1 MATVNVINC
10 GNNSLPRSLDVQVT
24 VTRPGAEVTTDLSV
38 PVFVQAGGG
47 FDFGAGRLAF
57 YSTFDAVNDDTR
69 VTAQGR
75 LAARDFFAQPR
86 RARRMAIGQVFTT
99 PQAGYLL
106 SGALGTL
113 AAFQAVTDGSFS
125 VSIDGVSEDITALN
139 FSTDTTL
146 ALVVARIQTALQ
158 AVATGG
164 FTAATAVLSGTQIK
178 ITSGTAGD
186 GSTVSVLAPVDP
198 ATGTDISGL
207 GFLNAQVGTPV
218 VQPGYTPG
226 DLVSELALIAE
237 SARCGGSFVY
247 GWALDVVYRDTA
259 DQIEAGQWAQARTA
273 VMPLVSNSPLAWDP
287 NSTTDLGPEIKELGL
302 FRAWPY
308 FHDQPAYYPDMALL
322 AVLLSVDYAQ
332 RKSTITAKF
341 KDLVG
346 IPTVNINET
355 QWSVLEGKGYNTFT
369 LTGNTA
375 RVNREG
381 TTGNAAWFMDDVV
394 NIDNFVEELEVAE
407 YNVYLRNGKVSNDP
421 EGQAKMQDGLQGIC
435 ERYVFNGTLSAR
447 RVLDTTQPEGY
458 RIDPPYTIT
467 PSPFELQSAADRADR
482 VGPPFVID
490 VNLAG
495 AIHSIAININAYS

>member
-38 PVFVQAGGG
+38 PVFAQAGGG

-57 YSTFDAVNDDTR
+57 YSTFDAVNDDAR
-69 VTAQGR
+69 VTAQGK

-86 RARRMAIGQVFTT
+86 RAARMAIGQVFDTA
-99 PQAGYLL
+99 QAGYLL
-106 SGALGTL
+106 TGATGLV
-113 AAFQAVTDGSFS
+113 AAFTAVTAGSFA
-125 VSIDGVSEDITALN
+125 VSIDGVSADISALN

-146 ALVVARIQTALQ
+146 AMVAARIQTAIR

-164 FTAATAVLSGTQIK
+164 FTLATVAVSGTQMK
-178 ITSGTAGD
+178 ITSGIAGD
-186 GSTVSVLAPVDP
+186 TSSVSVLEAVSP
-198 ATGTDISGL
+198 AVGTDISGP
-207 GFLNAQVGTPV
+207 GFLNGRIGTAV
-218 VQPGYTPG
+218 VQPGYLPTG
-226 DLVSELALIAE
+226 LVDELSLIAE
-237 SARCGGSFVY
+237 AARCGGSFVY
-247 GWALDVVYRDTA
+247 GWALDVIYRDTPE
-259 DQIEAGQWAQARTA
+259 QVEAGQWAQARIA
-273 VMPLVSNSPLAWDP
+273 AMPLVSNSPIAWDP
-287 NSTTDLGPEIKELGL
+287 NSSSDLGQEIKTLGL

-308 FHDQPAYYPDMALL
+308 FHDQAAFYPDMALL
-322 AVLLSVDYAQ
+322 AVMLSVNYAQ

-341 KDLVG
+341 KDLIG

-355 QWSVLEGKGYNTFT
+355 QWSVLKGKGYNSFT

-381 TTGNAAWFMDDVV
+381 TTGNVAWYMDDVV
-394 NIDNFVEELEVAE
+394 NLDNFTEELQVAE
-407 YNVYLRNGKVSNDP
+407 YNVFLRNGKVPNDP
-421 EGQAKMQDGLQGIC
+421 DGQAKLQDGLQQVC
-435 ERYVFNGTLSAR
+435 ERYVFNGTLSSR
-447 RVLDTTQPEGY
+447 RVLDLTEIEGF

-467 PSPFELQSAADRADR
+467 GSPFELQTDADRADR
-482 VGPPFVID
+482 IGPPFVID

>member
-10 GNNSLPRSLDVQVT
+10 GNASLPRSLDVQVT
-24 VTRPGAEVTTDLSV
+24 VARPGAEVTTDLSV

-57 YSTFDAVNDDTR
+57 YSTSDAVNDDTR

-86 RARRMAIGQVFTT
+86 RARRMAIGQVFTD

-106 SGALGTL
+106 SGAIGTL
-113 AAFQAVTDGSFS
+113 AAFQAVTAGSFS
-125 VSIDGVSEDITALN
+125 VSIDGINADISALN
-139 FSTDTTL
+139 FSTDTNL
-146 ALVVARIQTALQ
+146 GLVATRIQAAIR

-164 FTAATAVLSGTQIK
+164 FTLATVVVSGNQIK
-178 ITSGTAGD
+178 ITSGIPGD
-186 GSTVSVLAPVDP
+186 GSSVSVLEPVTP
-198 ATGTDISGL
+198 AVGIDISGP
-207 GFLNAQVGTPV
+207 GFLNGRTGTAV
-218 VQPGYTPG
+218 AQPGYTPG
-226 DLVSELALIAE
+226 DLVSELSLIAE
-237 SARCGGSFVY
+237 AARCGGSFVY
-247 GWALDVVYRDTA
+247 GFALDAAYRDTD
-259 DQIEAGQWAQARTA
+259 DQVAAGQWAQARTA
-273 VMPLVSNSPLAWDP
+273 AMPLVSNSPLAWDA
-287 NSTTDLGPEIKELGL
+287 NSTTDLGPEIKTLGL

-308 FHDQPAYYPDMALL
+308 FHDQAAYYPDMALL

-355 QWSVLEGKGYNTFT
+355 QWAVLEGKGYNTFT

-394 NIDNFVEELEVAE
+394 NLDNFVEEIQVAE

-435 ERYVFNGTLSAR
+435 ERYVFNGAFSAR
-447 RVLDTTQPEGY
+447 RVLDTTQIDGY